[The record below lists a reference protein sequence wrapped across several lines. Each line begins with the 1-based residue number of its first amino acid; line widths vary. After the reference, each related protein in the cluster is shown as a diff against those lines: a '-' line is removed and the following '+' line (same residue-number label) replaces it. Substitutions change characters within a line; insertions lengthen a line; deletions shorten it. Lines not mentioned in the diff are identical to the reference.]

1 VREGFLG
8 NSPEKKNSK
17 KLAQNGYYSFSA
29 AFVGNSVTPM
39 STLANN
45 KRACSKKWEIL
56 GQNYVVLVF
65 PAINLL
71 ARFCR
76 AVLEF
81 REHQGPPPDKFQ
93 LDLARS
99 IAMPDPNRR

>member
-1 VREGFLG
+1 
-8 NSPEKKNSK
+8 
-17 KLAQNGYYSFSA
+17 
-29 AFVGNSVTPM
+29 M